1 MDSAPQSTL
10 HTTDEL
16 IEALEVRRVL
26 AFGAH
31 PDDVDFGAA
40 ATVAALAE
48 RGVQVTLCLLTAGDA
63 GGFEPGHDRAEMARR
78 RQAEQEAAAAVL
90 GVEKVI
96 LLDEKDGWVQP
107 TAELIRKVV
116 RVMRQVRPD
125 VVMSP
130 HPERAWDRMQ
140 KSHPDHLACG
150 EAVVRASYP
159 AVENPFAFPE
169 LLEQEGL
176 EAFKIRHLMLM
187 AAPEERINLRVE
199 VSGYQ
204 ERKLE
209 ALRKHFSQHPDPSRM
224 EEFVLT
230 RLRRI
235 HAAASRGSSEGGHD
249 PAQDH
254 GTSHGLAE
262 DFHWVVVNGP
272 DTFAGF

>member
-1 MDSAPQSTL
+1 MTRDRRSTL
-10 HTTDEL
+10 HSPDAL
-16 IEALEVRRVL
+16 IDVLGARRVL

-48 RGVQVTLCLLTAGDA
+48 RGVDVTLCLLTAGDA
-63 GGFEPGHDRAEMARR
+63 GGFETGHDRVEMARR
-78 RQAEQEAAAAVL
+78 RQAEQEEAAAVL
-90 GVEKVI
+90 GVREVI
-96 LLDEKDGWVQP
+96 LLDEKDGWVEP
-107 TAELIRKVV
+107 TADLIRQIV

-150 EAVVRASYP
+150 EAVVRACYP

-169 LLEQEGL
+169 LAEQEGL
-176 EAFKIRHLMLM
+176 EAFRIRHLMLM
-187 AAPEERINLRVE
+187 AAPEERVNLRVE
-199 VSGYQ
+199 VSGY
-204 ERKLE
+204 EDRKLE
-209 ALRKHFSQHPDPSRM
+209 ALRQHFSQHPDPARM

-235 HAAASRGSSEGGHD
+235 HAAAGIVDTSSEG
-249 PAQDH
+249 PAE
-254 GTSHGLAE
+254 GLAGGLAE